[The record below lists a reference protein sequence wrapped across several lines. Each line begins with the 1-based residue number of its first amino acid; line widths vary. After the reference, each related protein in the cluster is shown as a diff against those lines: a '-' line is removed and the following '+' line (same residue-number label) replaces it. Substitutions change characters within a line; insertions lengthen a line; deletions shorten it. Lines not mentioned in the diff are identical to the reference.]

1 MENSDLECGRGVD
14 HAADKPENRRKNSLL
29 SRLFS
34 NCAHPRGAMG
44 RMMLSMMNS
53 WHGPLTNWGLG
64 YVPFQDGWTI
74 LDVGCGGGQTL
85 RRLLKRSKGAIVHG
99 IDISDESV
107 AKARKVNA
115 NLLNTRVFVQQ
126 GSAAELPYA
135 DNTFDLVTAV
145 ETVYFWPELPHCFE
159 EVKRVL
165 KPGGLFAILLEV
177 ASADCAWTRLV
188 DGMTTYAPE
197 QLKEFLEQAGFCDVE
212 IHRKK
217 PSYATI
223 ISRRQ

>member
-1 MENSDLECGRGVD
+1 
-14 HAADKPENRRKNSLL
+14 
-29 SRLFS
+29 
-34 NCAHPRGAMG
+34 
-44 RMMLSMMNS
+44 MMLSMMNC

-85 RRLLKRSKGAIVHG
+85 RRLLKRSKNAIVHG

-115 NLLNTRVFVQQ
+115 DLLNTRVFVRK

-135 DNTFDLVTAV
+135 DSTFDLVTAV
-145 ETVYFWPELPHCFE
+145 ETVYFWPELPRCFE

-177 ASADCAWTRLV
+177 ASADCAWTRVV
-188 DGMTTYAPE
+188 DGMTTYSPE
-197 QLKEFLEQAGFCDVE
+197 QLKDFLEQAGFCDVE

-223 ISRRQ
+223 ISRRP

>member
-1 MENSDLECGRGVD
+1 MKNSDFERGRGAD
-14 HAADKPENRRKNSLL
+14 HAADKPDIRRKNSLL
-29 SRLFS
+29 SKFFS

-44 RMMLSMMNS
+44 RMMLSMMNYG
-53 WHGPLTNWGLG
+53 HAPLTNWGLG
-64 YVPFQDGWTI
+64 HIPFQDGWTI

-85 RRLLKRSKGAIVHG
+85 RRLLGRSKGAAVHG

-115 NLLNTRVFVQQ
+115 GLLDTRVFVRQ

-135 DNTFDLVTAV
+135 DSTFDLVTAV

-165 KPGGLFAILLEV
+165 KPGGLFAIIIEV
-177 ASADCAWTRLV
+177 SSADSVWTRVV
-188 DGMTTYAPE
+188 DGLTPYSPE

-217 PSYATI
+217 PSYAVI
-223 ISRRQ
+223 ISRRP